1 MKDIL
6 KNVHRPARRVFI
18 AGWAVVLTV
27 LAAST
32 VLYIGAGS
40 LFDYYSA
47 VEISE
52 GLLASVR
59 PISVAVCIS
68 SLGIE
73 YYSKQKKDS
82 SN

>member
-1 MKDIL
+1 MKNIF
-6 KNVHRPARRVFI
+6 KGVHRPARRVFI
-18 AGWAVVLTV
+18 SGWSVVLTV

-52 GLLASVR
+52 SLLASVR
-59 PISVAVCIS
+59 PISVAVCVS
-68 SLGIE
+68 SLGVE
-73 YYSKQKKDS
+73 YYLRQKK
-82 SN
+82 

>member
-1 MKDIL
+1 MKEIL
-6 KNVHRPARRVFI
+6 KRIHRPARRVFI
-18 AGWAVVLTV
+18 MGWSVILAV

-59 PISVAVCIS
+59 PISVAVCVS
-68 SLGIE
+68 SLGVE

-82 SN
+82 SD

>member
-1 MKDIL
+1 MKKLL
-6 KNVHRPARRVFI
+6 KGVHRRARRVFI
-18 AGWAVVLTV
+18 TGWLIVSAV

-59 PISVAVCIS
+59 PISIAVCVS

-73 YYSKQKKDS
+73 YYLKQKKDS
-82 SN
+82 SD